1 MKQETQCRVYGSSQ
15 IISQILIFILIII
28 WWDFVF
34 ISTSQRATNTQTYKL
49 RPRLIWIWIK
59 KKWIN
64 SDDDSMLWTMAS
76 SRIERQKTKPVAGL
90 FIRLAM
96 RAMREQKNRKPTT
109 FYRLSGSILVCLQFR
124 FLLSIRHLHQSHHYY
139 SFFIRECATIWQNVR
154 SDSGRMNEWTTCIWV
169 KIETKLKYKIVCR
182 KQFSNLL
189 FQRKE
194 IKHERESFPLW
205 IVYVWSNA

>member
-49 RPRLIWIWIK
+49 WPRLIWIWIK

-96 RAMREQKNRKPTT
+96 RAMREQTENRPHSTDCLALFSSVFNFAFFCLFAICINPTIIT
-109 FYRLSGSILVCLQFR
+109 HSSFENARLF
-124 FLLSIRHLHQSHHYY
+124 
-139 SFFIRECATIWQNVR
+139 
-154 SDSGRMNEWTTCIWV
+154 GRMCAQTADEWTN
-169 KIETKLKYKIVCR
+169 E
-182 KQFSNLL
+182 
-189 FQRKE
+189 QRVF
-194 IKHERESFPLW
+194 ESK
-205 IVYVWSNA
+205 